1 MLPPEFEFILQPTEQ
16 LILDYVLQPLTE
28 AYKRAKKDEQMVYY
42 DENTMTKKLV
52 WHLKY
57 NTSISYLYRKKAI
70 CIEMRP
76 KEQYT
81 IDDVYEPDIKF
92 VLGTLWMEIES
103 KRIHEKNRW
112 SPSEYLG
119 SKGVKRFIWG
129 YSHENYGGMI
139 GYIQK
144 GDFKKIVRRIKT
156 GLKKVNCKKCE
167 DITNIENCVLSV
179 HYKNKK
185 NIRIYHL
192 FFYFSILY

>member
-1 MLPPEFEFILQPTEQ
+1 MFLLEFRFKSMEQ
-16 LILDYVLQPLTE
+16 LILKYVLRPLTE
-28 AYKRAKKDEQMVYY
+28 AYKRAKEDTQIAYSN
-42 DENTMTKKLV
+42 ENTITRKLV
-52 WHLKY
+52 WYLKY
-57 NTSISYLYRKKAI
+57 DTSISYLCREKAI

-103 KRIHEKNRW
+103 KRIYEKNRW

-119 SKGVKRFIWG
+119 SKGVKRFIQG

-144 GDFKKIVRRIKT
+144 GDFEKIVNKIKR
-156 GLKKVNCKKCE
+156 GLKRMNCRTCK
-167 DITNIENCVLSV
+167 DITQIENCVLSV
-179 HYKNKK
+179 HYRNKK

-192 FFYFSILY
+192 FFYFS